1 MDKDRIYIV
10 LDLFLKSWN
19 GTLNRAEE
27 EELGALLAEPR
38 WVRLKR
44 NLESD
49 RFIMARFKEYG
60 KYNSAAD
67 FSVFLKQVRRRE
79 KSRHA
84 NTWWRRVI
92 ASAACAAICVA
103 AGWWWSREAREEAAP
118 GFMADSAVER
128 QVADRNSVRLV
139 LSDNQVITLSKKTEI
154 IPISR
159 LDSIGVSRSAG
170 VPTLDY
176 TRLKKELLTDT
187 VVYHTLIVP
196 RGEMQSVILSDG
208 SRVVVNA
215 MSMLKYPVV
224 FPDSTREV
232 YVEGEAKFEVARDG
246 GRSFVVSGKDFQVD
260 VLGTVFNVMSY
271 DEEPVSLVTLLEGKV
286 RASSGD
292 RTVILKPGEQV
303 SITPDHDTRVSEVDA
318 EAVVAWV
325 DKKIN
330 FDAERLDAVMRKLC
344 RWYDVRVLYE
354 TPAMR
359 ERRFTGMM
367 MYDVP
372 LEMFLEWLSTT
383 TDMRFTL
390 SDGVIVVA
398 ASGKLHTP

>member
-1 MDKDRIYIV
+1 
-10 LDLFLKSWN
+10 
-19 GTLNRAEE
+19 
-27 EELGALLAEPR
+27 
-38 WVRLKR
+38 
-44 NLESD
+44 
-49 RFIMARFKEYG
+49 MARFKEYG

-67 FSVFLKQVRRRE
+67 FSFFLKQVRRRE
-79 KSRHA
+79 RSRHA

-103 AGWWWSREAREEAAP
+103 AGWWWSREAGEEAAP
-118 GFMADSAVER
+118 GFRAESVVER